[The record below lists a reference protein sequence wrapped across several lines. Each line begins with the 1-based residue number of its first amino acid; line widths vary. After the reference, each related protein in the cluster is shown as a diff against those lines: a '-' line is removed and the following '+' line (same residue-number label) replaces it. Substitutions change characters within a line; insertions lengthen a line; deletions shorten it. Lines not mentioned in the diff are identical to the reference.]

1 MQNWAAVITTL
12 IVGGVVA
19 LAVVLAVVVLWGIW
33 AFNRLVRGRNQMRE
47 GWSGIEVQLK
57 RRHDLVPA
65 LVECVKGMRDH
76 ERELL
81 EEVVRERSTARQAE
95 GPAAAGGAESELG
108 AGIGKIVALA
118 EDYPELKA
126 DAQFRK
132 LMEELVETEDQIQF
146 ARRYYNGSARDMNN
160 LVESFP
166 TNLVAGMGGFVR
178 GEFFEVE
185 NVGERKA
192 VGVEI

>member
-1 MQNWAAVITTL
+1 
-12 IVGGVVA
+12 
-19 LAVVLAVVVLWGIW
+19 
-33 AFNRLVRGRNQMRE
+33 MRE

-57 RRHDLVPA
+57 RRHDLVPG

-76 ERELL
+76 EREVL
-81 EEVVRERSTARQAE
+81 EEVVRERTAAREAE

-108 AGIGKIVALA
+108 RGIGKLLAVA
-118 EDYPELKA
+118 EGYPELQA
-126 DAQFRK
+126 DEHFRT
-132 LMEELVETEDQIQF
+132 LMSELVEIEDQIQY
-146 ARRYYNGSARDMNN
+146 ARRYYNGSVRDLNN

-166 TNLVAGMGGFVR
+166 SNLVAGVGGFVR

-192 VGVEI
+192 VAVDV